1 MAEKQE
7 IDIIINV
14 NDGKAKQSLDK
25 VTKSTEDLNK
35 ESQQSLDNFGA
46 FGLTLGGVKT
56 AFGKVIPTAKALF
69 SSIKIGLIS
78 TGIGA
83 FVVLIGSL
91 VSYFTNT
98 KKGAELLQQGL
109 AGMGAVVSV
118 ITDRFSA
125 LGELMVNAFSNP
137 KQAIADL
144 WTALQKNIVN
154 RFNGL
159 IKQFSALGTVMQG
172 VFDLDMDKIKQGTE
186 DYASAVVQ
194 VATGFDEIQQKNIAD
209 TFKGITKEIN
219 EETKAAIRLEKEFQR
234 IKDAERDFGVERA
247 KTNQEIAKA
256 RLLAEDENLTIQE
269 RIKHLETA
277 NKLELQTTADAIKL
291 AEEKLKA
298 KQEEV
303 GLGQSMAED
312 LDAVAQAEIELINLQ
327 TQSFSTRKRLATG
340 IETLRTEQR
349 TKEKADETAR
359 LKAIEDEQKAKD
371 DAAKEEEKRL
381 EKQIKDEQ
389 AAETERQAI
398 RQKRLQDAT
407 ILAQAEQQL
416 EMATFDAVKTG
427 LDVVKNA
434 LKEGS
439 KAQRNFAFFQIGVD
453 TAKAISTLVS
463 GSEIAAAQFAAATG
477 PAAPFTYAATKISLY
492 ATGLASIMGN
502 INQAKELLSSEPAFA
517 SGGMVGGYGSGTSDS
532 VSARL
537 SKGESVINARSTS
550 MFQPLLSAMNVA
562 GGGVGFAR
570 GGVAGGS
577 SIPTNASAFMSPV
590 KTFVVTDEMTNSQN
604 QLASIRRKATF

>member
-1 MAEKQE
+1 MAEKQTLN
-7 IDIIINV
+7 IDIVV

-25 VTKSTEDLNK
+25 VTKSTGDLNK

-56 AFGKVIPTAKALF
+56 AFAKIIPTSKLLF
-69 SSIKIGLIS
+69 KSLKMGLIS
-78 TGIGA
+78 TGIGV

-98 KKGAELLQQGL
+98 QKGADKL
-109 AGMGAVVSV
+109 AVVFAGLGTAVAV
-118 ITDRFSA
+118 ITDRVSQF
-125 LGELMVNAFSNP
+125 GEAV
-137 KQAIADL
+137 
-144 WTALQKNIVN
+144 T
-154 RFNGL
+154 
-159 IKQFSALGTVMQG
+159 QF
-172 VFDLDMDKIKQGTE
+172 F
-186 DYASAVVQ
+186 
-194 VATGFDEIQQKNIAD
+194 TGD
-209 TFKGITKEIN
+209 FKGAAETVKGVVSGIGEEIKEEVAAIVEITKRVQEL
-219 EETKAAIRLEKEFQR
+219 R
-234 IKDAERDFGVERA
+234 DVERDFGVERA
-247 KTNQEIAKA
+247 ETNKKIAKA
-256 RLLAEDENLTIQE
+256 RLLAEDENLTLQE
-269 RIKHLETA
+269 RIGHLETA

-291 AEEKLKA
+291 AEEKLLL
-298 KQEEV
+298 KQQEV
-303 GLGQSMAED
+303 GLGQSMAEE
-312 LDAVAQAEIELINLQ
+312 LDEVAQAEIELINLQ

-340 IETLRTEQR
+340 IETLRVEQR
-349 TKEKADETAR
+349 TEEKARETAR
-359 LKAIEDEQKAKD
+359 LKAIADEQKAKD

-381 EKQIKDEQ
+381 AKELKAEEK
-389 AAETERQAI
+389 AAEEKAKILKKEVDDQKAAEEERKAI

-407 ILAQAEQQL
+407 TLAQAEQQL

-439 KAQRNFAFFQIGVD
+439 KAQRNFALFQIGVD

-502 INQAKELLSSEPAFA
+502 INQAKELLTSEPAFA

-577 SIPTNASAFMSPV
+577 SIATNSSAFMSPV

>member
-1 MAEKQE
+1 MAEKQTLN
-7 IDIIINV
+7 IDIVV

-25 VTKSTEDLNK
+25 VTKSTGDLNK

-56 AFGKVIPTAKALF
+56 AFAKIIPTSKLLF
-69 SSIKIGLIS
+69 KSLKMGLIS

-98 KKGAELLQQGL
+98 QKGADKL
-109 AGMGAVVSV
+109 AVVFAGLGTAVAV
-118 ITDRFSA
+118 ITDRIS
-125 LGELMVNAFSNP
+125 
-137 KQAIADL
+137 
-144 WTALQKNIVN
+144 
-154 RFNGL
+154 
-159 IKQFSALGTVMQG
+159 QFG
-172 VFDLDMDKIKQGTE
+172 
-186 DYASAVVQ
+186 SAVTQ
-194 VATGFDEIQQKNIAD
+194 FFSGD
-209 TFKGITKEIN
+209 FKGAAETVKGVVSGIGEEIKEEVAAITEITKRVQEL
-219 EETKAAIRLEKEFQR
+219 R
-234 IKDAERDFGVERA
+234 DVERDFGVERA

-256 RLLAEDENLTIQE
+256 RLLAEDENLTLQE

-291 AEEKLKA
+291 AEEKLLL
-298 KQEEV
+298 KQQEV
-303 GLGQSMAED
+303 GLGESMAED
-312 LDAVAQAEIELINLQ
+312 LDEVAQLEIELINLQ

-340 IETLRTEQR
+340 IETLRVEQR
-349 TKEKADETAR
+349 TEEKARETER
-359 LKAIEDEQKAKD
+359 LKAIEEETKA
-371 DAAKEEEKRL
+371 EEKAAQELQKINEKKLADDQKLAEQQKLIDQQRL
-381 EKQIKDEQ
+381 
-389 AAETERQAI
+389 A
-398 RQKRLQDAT
+398 DAVT
-407 ILAQAEQQL
+407 LAQAEQSL
-416 EMATFDAVKTG
+416 NDATFNAISTG
-427 LDVVKNA
+427 ITSLSGVLKKGSQAQKAAA
-434 LKEGS
+434 L
-439 KAQRNFAFFQIGVD
+439 FQIGVD
-453 TAKAISTLVS
+453 TAKAISTLVT
-463 GSEIAAAQFAAATG
+463 GSEIAASQFAAATG

-492 ATGLASIMGN
+492 ATGLAGILGN
-502 INQAKELLSSEPAFA
+502 ISQAKQLLSSEPAYA

-590 KTFVVTDEMTNSQN
+590 KTYVVTDEMTNSQN

>member
-1 MAEKQE
+1 MAEKQTIN
-7 IDIIINV
+7 IDIVV

-25 VTKSTEDLNK
+25 VTKSTGDLNK

-56 AFGKVIPTAKALF
+56 AFAKIIPTSKLLF
-69 SSIKIGLIS
+69 KSLKMGLIS

-98 KKGAELLQQGL
+98 QKGADKL
-109 AGMGAVVSV
+109 AVVFAGLGTAVAV
-118 ITDRFSA
+118 ITDRVSQF
-125 LGELMVNAFSNP
+125 GEAV
-137 KQAIADL
+137 
-144 WTALQKNIVN
+144 T
-154 RFNGL
+154 
-159 IKQFSALGTVMQG
+159 QF
-172 VFDLDMDKIKQGTE
+172 F
-186 DYASAVVQ
+186 
-194 VATGFDEIQQKNIAD
+194 TGD
-209 TFKGITKEIN
+209 FKGAAETVKGVVSGIGEEIKNEVAAITEITKRVQEL
-219 EETKAAIRLEKEFQR
+219 R
-234 IKDAERDFGVERA
+234 DVERDFGVERA

-256 RLLAEDENLTIQE
+256 RLLAEDENLTLQE

-277 NKLELQTTADAIKL
+277 NKLELETTEDAIKL
-291 AEEKLKA
+291 AEEKLLL
-298 KQEEV
+298 KQREV
-303 GLGQSMAED
+303 DLGESMAED
-312 LDAVAQAEIELINLQ
+312 LDEVAQLEIALIDLQ

-340 IETLRTEQR
+340 IETLRVEQR
-349 TKEKADETAR
+349 TKEKADADAR
-359 LKAIEDEQKAKD
+359 QKEIDDEQKALDKAAED
-371 DAAKEEEKRL
+371 DEKRL
-381 EKQIKDEQ
+381 KKEVAEQ
-389 AAETERQAI
+389 KKAETERQAI

-439 KAQRNFAFFQIGVD
+439 KAQRNFALFQIGVD

-590 KTFVVTDEMTNSQN
+590 KTYVVTDEMTNSQN

>member
-1 MAEKQE
+1 MAEKQTIN
-7 IDIIINV
+7 IDIVV

-25 VTKSTEDLNK
+25 VTKSTGDLNK

-56 AFGKVIPTAKALF
+56 AFAKIIPTSKLLF
-69 SSIKIGLIS
+69 KSLKMGLIS

-98 KKGAELLQQGL
+98 QKGADKL
-109 AGMGAVVSV
+109 AVVFAGLGTAVAV
-118 ITDRFSA
+118 ITDRVSQF
-125 LGELMVNAFSNP
+125 GEAV
-137 KQAIADL
+137 
-144 WTALQKNIVN
+144 T
-154 RFNGL
+154 
-159 IKQFSALGTVMQG
+159 QF
-172 VFDLDMDKIKQGTE
+172 F
-186 DYASAVVQ
+186 
-194 VATGFDEIQQKNIAD
+194 TGD
-209 TFKGITKEIN
+209 FKGAAETVKGVVSGIGEEIKNEVAAITEITKRVQEL
-219 EETKAAIRLEKEFQR
+219 R
-234 IKDAERDFGVERA
+234 DVERDFGVERA

-256 RLLAEDENLTIQE
+256 RLLAEDENLTLQE

-277 NKLELQTTADAIKL
+277 NKLELETTEDAIKL
-291 AEEKLKA
+291 AEEKLLL
-298 KQEEV
+298 KQREV
-303 GLGQSMAED
+303 DLGESMAED
-312 LDAVAQAEIELINLQ
+312 LDEVAQLEIALIDLQ

-340 IETLRTEQR
+340 IETLRVEQR
-349 TKEKADETAR
+349 TKEKADADAR
-359 LKAIEDEQKAKD
+359 QKELDDEQKALDKAAED
-371 DAAKEEEKRL
+371 DEKRL
-381 EKQIKDEQ
+381 KKEIAEQ
-389 AAETERQAI
+389 KKAETERQAI

-439 KAQRNFAFFQIGVD
+439 KAQRNFALFQIGVD

>member
-1 MAEKQE
+1 MAEKQTLN
-7 IDIIINV
+7 IDIVV

-25 VTKSTEDLNK
+25 VTKSTGDLNK

-56 AFGKVIPTAKALF
+56 AFAKIIPTSKLLF
-69 SSIKIGLIS
+69 KSLKMGLIS

-98 KKGAELLQQGL
+98 QRGADKL
-109 AGMGAVVSV
+109 AVVFAGLGTAVAV
-118 ITDRFSA
+118 ITDRVSQFGDAVTKFFS
-125 LGELMVNAFSNP
+125 G
-137 KQAIADL
+137 D
-144 WTALQKNIVN
+144 
-154 RFNGL
+154 
-159 IKQFSALGTVMQG
+159 
-172 VFDLDMDKIKQGTE
+172 
-186 DYASAVVQ
+186 
-194 VATGFDEIQQKNIAD
+194 
-209 TFKGITKEIN
+209 FKGAAETVKGVVSGIGEEIKNEVAAITEITKRVQEL
-219 EETKAAIRLEKEFQR
+219 R
-234 IKDAERDFGVERA
+234 DVERDFGVERA

-256 RLLAEDENLTIQE
+256 RLLAEDENLTLQD

-277 NKLELQTTADAIKL
+277 NKLELETTEDAIKL
-291 AEEKLKA
+291 AEEKLLL
-298 KQEEV
+298 KQREV
-303 GLGQSMAED
+303 DLGESMAED
-312 LDAVAQAEIELINLQ
+312 LDEVAQLEIALIDLQ

-340 IETLRTEQR
+340 IETLRVEQR
-349 TKEKADETAR
+349 TKEKADADAR
-359 LKAIEDEQKAKD
+359 QKELDDEQKALDKAAKD
-371 DAAKEEEKRL
+371 DEKRL
-381 EKQIKDEQ
+381 KKEVADQK

-439 KAQRNFAFFQIGVD
+439 KAQRNFALFQIGVD

>member
-1 MAEKQE
+1 MAEKQTLN
-7 IDIIINV
+7 IDIVV

-25 VTKSTEDLNK
+25 VTKSTGDLNK

-56 AFGKVIPTAKALF
+56 AFAKIIPTSKLLF
-69 SSIKIGLIS
+69 KSLKMGLIS
-78 TGIGA
+78 TGIGV

-98 KKGAELLQQGL
+98 QKGADKL
-109 AGMGAVVSV
+109 AVVFAGLGTAVAV
-118 ITDRFSA
+118 ITDRVSQF
-125 LGELMVNAFSNP
+125 GEAV
-137 KQAIADL
+137 
-144 WTALQKNIVN
+144 T
-154 RFNGL
+154 
-159 IKQFSALGTVMQG
+159 QF
-172 VFDLDMDKIKQGTE
+172 F
-186 DYASAVVQ
+186 
-194 VATGFDEIQQKNIAD
+194 TGD
-209 TFKGITKEIN
+209 FKGAAETVKGVVSGIGEEIKEEVAAIVEITKRVQEL
-219 EETKAAIRLEKEFQR
+219 R
-234 IKDAERDFGVERA
+234 DVERDFGVERA
-247 KTNQEIAKA
+247 ETNKKIAKA
-256 RLLAEDENLTIQE
+256 RLLAEDENLTLQE
-269 RIKHLETA
+269 RIGHLETA
-277 NKLELQTTADAIKL
+277 NKLELKTTADAIKL
-291 AEEKLKA
+291 AEEKLLL
-298 KQEEV
+298 KQQEV
-303 GLGQSMAED
+303 GLGQSLADE
-312 LDAVAQAEIELINLQ
+312 LDEVAQAEIELINLQ

-340 IETLRTEQR
+340 IETLRVEQR
-349 TKEKADETAR
+349 TEEKARETAR
-359 LKAIEDEQKAKD
+359 LKAIADEQKAKD

-381 EKQIKDEQ
+381 AKELKAEEK
-389 AAETERQAI
+389 AAEEKAKILKKEVDDQKAAEEERKAI

-407 ILAQAEQQL
+407 TLAQAEQQL

-439 KAQRNFAFFQIGVD
+439 KAQRNFALFQIGVD

-502 INQAKELLSSEPAFA
+502 INQAKELLTSEPAFA

-577 SIPTNASAFMSPV
+577 SIATNSSAFMSPV

>member
-1 MAEKQE
+1 MAEKQTLN
-7 IDIIINV
+7 IDIVV

-46 FGLTLGGVKT
+46 FGLTLGGVKS
-56 AFGKVIPTAKALF
+56 AFGKVIPTAKLLF
-69 SSIKIGLIS
+69 SSIKVGLIS

-83 FVVLIGSL
+83 FVVIIGSL

-98 KKGAELLQQGL
+98 QRGADKL
-109 AGMGAVVSV
+109 AVAFAGVGTAVSV
-118 ITDRFSA
+118 ITDRVSQFGNAVSQFFS
-125 LGELMVNAFSNP
+125 G
-137 KQAIADL
+137 D
-144 WTALQKNIVN
+144 
-154 RFNGL
+154 
-159 IKQFSALGTVMQG
+159 
-172 VFDLDMDKIKQGTE
+172 
-186 DYASAVVQ
+186 
-194 VATGFDEIQQKNIAD
+194 
-209 TFKGITKEIN
+209 FKGAAETVKGVVSGIGEEIKNEVAAITEITKRVQEL
-219 EETKAAIRLEKEFQR
+219 R
-234 IKDAERDFGVERA
+234 DVERDFGVERA

-256 RLLAEDENLTIQE
+256 RLLAEDENLTLEQ

-277 NKLELQTTADAIKL
+277 NKLELKTTEDAIKL
-291 AEEKLKA
+291 AEEKLLL
-298 KQEEV
+298 KQQEV
-303 GLGQSMAED
+303 ALGESMAED
-312 LDAVAQAEIELINLQ
+312 LDEVAQLEIALIDLQ

-349 TKEKADETAR
+349 AEEKARESER
-359 LKAIEDEQKAKD
+359 LKAIEEETKAQEKAAQEQKKINDKKLAEEQKLAEQQKLID
-371 DAAKEEEKRL
+371 QQRLADAV
-381 EKQIKDEQ
+381 
-389 AAETERQAI
+389 T
-398 RQKRLQDAT
+398 
-407 ILAQAEQQL
+407 LAQAEQSL
-416 EMATFDAVKTG
+416 NDATFNAISTG
-427 LDVVKNA
+427 ITSLSGVLKKGSQAQKAAA
-434 LKEGS
+434 L
-439 KAQRNFAFFQIGVD
+439 FQIGVD
-453 TAKAISTLVS
+453 TAKAISTLVT
-463 GSEIAAAQFAAATG
+463 GSEIAASQFAAATG

-492 ATGLASIMGN
+492 ATGLSGILGN
-502 INQAKELLSSEPAFA
+502 ISQAKQLLSSEPAYA

-590 KTFVVTDEMTNSQN
+590 KTYVVTDEMTNSQN

>member
-14 NDGKAKQSLDK
+14 NDKKATESIDK
-25 VTKSTEDLNK
+25 VTKSTKKLGDEATTTF
-35 ESQQSLDNFGA
+35 DNFGA
-46 FGLTLGGVKT
+46 FGVTIGGVKS
-56 AFGKVIPTAKALF
+56 AFAKVIPTAKKMF
-69 SSIKIGLIS
+69 GSIKAGLIS

-83 FVVLIGSL
+83 FVVIIGSL
-91 VSYFTNT
+91 VTYLTQT
-98 KKGAELLQQGL
+98 KKGAELLEQGL
-109 AGMGAVVSV
+109 AIVGATIGVLTDRISMIGGAVTKFFKGDFKGAANDVKDAF
-118 ITDRFSA
+118 TDIGTEIANDVKLTNELTKSNQKLRDAQRDLNVEVAQQRAEVEA
-125 LGELMVNAFSNP
+125 LKFIAEDTSQATQDRLDAAKNAFDIENSLMQ
-137 KQAIADL
+137 KQID
-144 WTALQKNIVN
+144 I
-154 RFNGL
+154 
-159 IKQFSALGTVMQG
+159 
-172 VFDLDMDKIKQGTE
+172 
-186 DYASAVVQ
+186 
-194 VATGFDEIQQKNIAD
+194 
-209 TFKGITKEIN
+209 
-219 EETKAAIRLEKEFQR
+219 
-234 IKDAERDFGVERA
+234 
-247 KTNQEIAKA
+247 
-256 RLLAEDENLTIQE
+256 
-269 RIKHLETA
+269 
-277 NKLELQTTADAIKL
+277 
-291 AEEKLKA
+291 AEEMLENKRK
-298 KQEEV
+298 EV
-303 GLGQSMAED
+303 EMSESTAED
-312 LDAVAQAEIELINLQ
+312 LDELAELEINLANIRGE
-327 TQSFSTRKRLATG
+327 SFGKQIGLNNLLNTIKN
-340 IETLRTEQR
+340 
-349 TKEKADETAR
+349 
-359 LKAIEDEQKAKD
+359 EQKAKD
-371 DAAKEEEKRL
+371 DAAHQKELDDIQATLDAKEKQAEEEQKIL
-381 EKQIKDEQ
+381 DKQIADQKTAEDE
-389 AAETERQAI
+389 RKAI

-407 ILAQAEQQL
+407 TLAQAEQQL

-427 LDVVKNA
+427 LDVVKGA

-439 KAQRNFAFFQIGVD
+439 KAQRNFALFQIGVD

-577 SIPTNASAFMSPV
+577 SIATNSSAFMSPV

>member
-1 MAEKQE
+1 MAEKQTLN
-7 IDIIINV
+7 IDIVV

-25 VTKSTEDLNK
+25 VTKSTGDLNK

-56 AFGKVIPTAKALF
+56 AFAKIIPTSKLLF
-69 SSIKIGLIS
+69 KSLKMGLIS

-98 KKGAELLQQGL
+98 QKGADKL
-109 AGMGAVVSV
+109 AVVFAGLGTAVAV
-118 ITDRFSA
+118 ITDRIS
-125 LGELMVNAFSNP
+125 
-137 KQAIADL
+137 
-144 WTALQKNIVN
+144 
-154 RFNGL
+154 
-159 IKQFSALGTVMQG
+159 QFG
-172 VFDLDMDKIKQGTE
+172 
-186 DYASAVVQ
+186 SAVTQ
-194 VATGFDEIQQKNIAD
+194 FFSGD
-209 TFKGITKEIN
+209 FKGAAETVKGVVSGIGEEIKEEVAAITEITKRVQEL
-219 EETKAAIRLEKEFQR
+219 R
-234 IKDAERDFGVERA
+234 DVERDFGVERA

-256 RLLAEDENLTIQE
+256 RLLAEDENLTLQE

-291 AEEKLKA
+291 AEEKLLL
-298 KQEEV
+298 KQQEV
-303 GLGQSMAED
+303 GLGESMAED
-312 LDAVAQAEIELINLQ
+312 LDEVAQLEIELINLQ

-340 IETLRTEQR
+340 IETLRVEQR
-349 TKEKADETAR
+349 TEEKARETER
-359 LKAIEDEQKAKD
+359 LKAIEEETKAQEKAAQELQKINEKKLADDQKLAEQQKLIDQQRLA
-371 DAAKEEEKRL
+371 DAV
-381 EKQIKDEQ
+381 
-389 AAETERQAI
+389 T
-398 RQKRLQDAT
+398 
-407 ILAQAEQQL
+407 LAQAEQSL
-416 EMATFDAVKTG
+416 NDATFNAISTG
-427 LDVVKNA
+427 ITSLSGVLKKGSQAQKAAA
-434 LKEGS
+434 L
-439 KAQRNFAFFQIGVD
+439 FQIGVD
-453 TAKAISTLVS
+453 TAKAISTLVT
-463 GSEIAAAQFAAATG
+463 GSEIAASQFAAATG

-492 ATGLASIMGN
+492 ATGLAGILGN
-502 INQAKELLSSEPAFA
+502 ISQAKQLLSSEPAYA

-590 KTFVVTDEMTNSQN
+590 KTYVVTDEMTNSQN

>member
-1 MAEKQE
+1 MAEKQTLN
-7 IDIIINV
+7 IDIVV

-25 VTKSTEDLNK
+25 VTKSTGDLNK

-46 FGLTLGGVKT
+46 FGLTLGGVKS
-56 AFGKVIPTAKALF
+56 AFGKIIPTAKALF
-69 SSIKIGLIS
+69 SSLKVGLIS

-98 KKGAELLQQGL
+98 QRGADKLAIAFAQVGTAVDVIKDRISSFGEAVTQFFSGDFKGAAETVKGVV
-109 AGMGAVVSV
+109 AGIG
-118 ITDRFSA
+118 
-125 LGELMVNAFSNP
+125 
-137 KQAIADL
+137 
-144 WTALQKNIVN
+144 
-154 RFNGL
+154 
-159 IKQFSALGTVMQG
+159 
-172 VFDLDMDKIKQGTE
+172 
-186 DYASAVVQ
+186 
-194 VATGFDEIQQKNIAD
+194 DEIKEEVAAI
-209 TFKGITKEIN
+209 TEITKRVQEL
-219 EETKAAIRLEKEFQR
+219 R
-234 IKDAERDFGVERA
+234 DVERDFGVERA

-256 RLLAEDENLTIQE
+256 RLLAEDENLTLQD

-277 NKLELQTTADAIKL
+277 NKLELETTEDAIKL
-291 AEEKLKA
+291 AEEKLLL
-298 KQEEV
+298 KQQEV
-303 GLGQSMAED
+303 DLGESMAED
-312 LDAVAQAEIELINLQ
+312 LDEVAQLEIALIDLQ

-340 IETLRTEQR
+340 IETLRVEQR
-349 TKEKADETAR
+349 TKEKADADAR
-359 LKAIEDEQKAKD
+359 QKELDDEQKALDKAAED
-371 DAAKEEEKRL
+371 DEKRL
-381 EKQIKDEQ
+381 KKEIAEQ
-389 AAETERQAI
+389 KKAETERQAI

-427 LDVVKNA
+427 LDVVKGA

-439 KAQRNFAFFQIGVD
+439 KAQRNFALFQIGVD

>member
-1 MAEKQE
+1 MAEKQTLN
-7 IDIIINV
+7 IDIVV

-46 FGLTLGGVKT
+46 FGLTLGGVKS
-56 AFGKVIPTAKALF
+56 AFGKVIPTAKLLF
-69 SSIKIGLIS
+69 SSIKVGLIS

-83 FVVLIGSL
+83 FVVIIGSL

-98 KKGAELLQQGL
+98 QRGADKL
-109 AGMGAVVSV
+109 AVAFAGVGTAVSV
-118 ITDRFSA
+118 ITDRVSQFGNAVSQFFS
-125 LGELMVNAFSNP
+125 G
-137 KQAIADL
+137 D
-144 WTALQKNIVN
+144 
-154 RFNGL
+154 
-159 IKQFSALGTVMQG
+159 
-172 VFDLDMDKIKQGTE
+172 
-186 DYASAVVQ
+186 
-194 VATGFDEIQQKNIAD
+194 
-209 TFKGITKEIN
+209 FKGAAETVKGVVSGIGEEIKNEVAAITEITKRVQEL
-219 EETKAAIRLEKEFQR
+219 R
-234 IKDAERDFGVERA
+234 DVERDFGVERA

-256 RLLAEDENLTIQE
+256 RLLAEDENLTLEQ

-277 NKLELQTTADAIKL
+277 NKLELKTTEDAIKL
-291 AEEKLKA
+291 AEEKLLL
-298 KQEEV
+298 KQQEV
-303 GLGQSMAED
+303 ALGESMAED
-312 LDAVAQAEIELINLQ
+312 LDEVAQLEIALIDLQ

-349 TKEKADETAR
+349 AEEKARESER
-359 LKAIEDEQKAKD
+359 LKAIEEETKAQEKAAQEQKKINDKKLAEEQKLAEQQKLID
-371 DAAKEEEKRL
+371 QQRLADAV
-381 EKQIKDEQ
+381 
-389 AAETERQAI
+389 T
-398 RQKRLQDAT
+398 
-407 ILAQAEQQL
+407 LAQAEQSL
-416 EMATFDAVKTG
+416 NDATFNAISTG
-427 LDVVKNA
+427 ITSLSGVLKKGSQAQKAAA
-434 LKEGS
+434 L
-439 KAQRNFAFFQIGVD
+439 FQIGVD

-463 GSEIAAAQFAAATG
+463 GSEIAAAQFSAATG

-492 ATGLASIMGN
+492 ATGLAGILGN
-502 INQAKELLSSEPAFA
+502 ISQAKQLLSSEPAYA

-590 KTFVVTDEMTNSQN
+590 KTYVVTDEMTNSQN

>member
-1 MAEKQE
+1 MAEKQTLN
-7 IDIIINV
+7 IDIVV

-25 VTKSTEDLNK
+25 VTKSTGDLNK

-56 AFGKVIPTAKALF
+56 AFAKIIPTSKLLF
-69 SSIKIGLIS
+69 KSLKMGLIS

-83 FVVLIGSL
+83 FVVIIGSL
-91 VSYFTNT
+91 VSYFKNT

-137 KQAIADL
+137 KQAIEDL

-154 RFNGL
+154 RFKGL

-209 TFKGITKEIN
+209 TFKGITKEID

-247 KTNQEIAKA
+247 KTNQQIAKA

-277 NKLELQTTADAIKL
+277 NKLELKTTADAIKL

-312 LDAVAQAEIELINLQ
+312 LDEVAQAEIELINLQ

-340 IETLRTEQR
+340 IETLRVEQR

-359 LKAIEDEQKAKD
+359 LKAIADEQKALD
-371 DAAKEEEKRL
+371 DAAKDEEKRL
-381 EKQIKDEQ
+381 NKQVADQK

-407 ILAQAEQQL
+407 TLAQAEQQL

-427 LDVVKNA
+427 LDVVKGA

-439 KAQRNFAFFQIGVD
+439 KAQRNFALFQIGVD

-577 SIPTNASAFMSPV
+577 SIATNSSAFMSPV

>member
-1 MAEKQE
+1 MAEKQTLN
-7 IDIIINV
+7 IDIVV

-25 VTKSTEDLNK
+25 VTKSTGDLNK

-56 AFGKVIPTAKALF
+56 AFGKIIPTAKALF
-69 SSIKIGLIS
+69 SSLKVGLIS

-83 FVVLIGSL
+83 FVVIIGSL

-98 KKGAELLQQGL
+98 QRGADKLAIAFAGIGTAISVVTDRISLFGESVSKFFSGDFKGAAETVKG
-109 AGMGAVVSV
+109 VVSGIGEEIKNEV
-118 ITDRFSA
+118 AAIT
-125 LGELMVNAFSNP
+125 E
-137 KQAIADL
+137 
-144 WTALQKNIVN
+144 
-154 RFNGL
+154 
-159 IKQFSALGTVMQG
+159 
-172 VFDLDMDKIKQGTE
+172 
-186 DYASAVVQ
+186 
-194 VATGFDEIQQKNIAD
+194 
-209 TFKGITKEIN
+209 ITKRVQEL
-219 EETKAAIRLEKEFQR
+219 R
-234 IKDAERDFGVERA
+234 DVERDFGVERA

-256 RLLAEDENLTIQE
+256 RLLAEDENLTLQD

-277 NKLELQTTADAIKL
+277 NKLELETTEDAIKL
-291 AEEKLKA
+291 AEEKLLL
-298 KQEEV
+298 KQREV
-303 GLGQSMAED
+303 DLGESMAED
-312 LDAVAQAEIELINLQ
+312 LDEVAQLEIELINLQ

-340 IETLRTEQR
+340 IETLRVEQR

-359 LKAIEDEQKAKD
+359 LKAIADEQKALDKAAED
-371 DAAKEEEKRL
+371 DEKRL
-381 EKQIKDEQ
+381 KKEVAEQ
-389 AAETERQAI
+389 KKAETERQAI

-427 LDVVKNA
+427 LDVVKGA

-439 KAQRNFAFFQIGVD
+439 KAQRNFALFQIGVD

-463 GSEIAAAQFAAATG
+463 GSEIAASQFAAATG

-502 INQAKELLSSEPAFA
+502 INKAKELLSTEPAFA

-562 GGGVGFAR
+562 GGGVGFAG

>member
-1 MAEKQE
+1 MAEKQTIN
-7 IDIIINV
+7 IDIVV

-25 VTKSTEDLNK
+25 VTKSTGDLNK

-56 AFGKVIPTAKALF
+56 AFAKIIPTSKLLF
-69 SSIKIGLIS
+69 KSLKMGLIS

-98 KKGAELLQQGL
+98 QKGADKL
-109 AGMGAVVSV
+109 AVVFAGLGTAVAV
-118 ITDRFSA
+118 ITDRVSQF
-125 LGELMVNAFSNP
+125 GEAV
-137 KQAIADL
+137 
-144 WTALQKNIVN
+144 T
-154 RFNGL
+154 
-159 IKQFSALGTVMQG
+159 QF
-172 VFDLDMDKIKQGTE
+172 F
-186 DYASAVVQ
+186 
-194 VATGFDEIQQKNIAD
+194 TGD
-209 TFKGITKEIN
+209 FKGAAETVKGVVSGIGEEIKNEVAAITEITKRVQEL
-219 EETKAAIRLEKEFQR
+219 R
-234 IKDAERDFGVERA
+234 DVERDFGVERA

-256 RLLAEDENLTIQE
+256 RLLAEDENLTLQE

-277 NKLELQTTADAIKL
+277 NKLELETTEDAIKL
-291 AEEKLKA
+291 AEEKLLL
-298 KQEEV
+298 KQREV
-303 GLGQSMAED
+303 DLGESMAED
-312 LDAVAQAEIELINLQ
+312 LDEVAQLEIALIDLQ

-340 IETLRTEQR
+340 IETLRVEQR
-349 TKEKADETAR
+349 TKEKADADAR
-359 LKAIEDEQKAKD
+359 QKEIDDEQKALDKAAED
-371 DAAKEEEKRL
+371 DEKRL
-381 EKQIKDEQ
+381 KKEIAEQ
-389 AAETERQAI
+389 KKAETERQAI

-439 KAQRNFAFFQIGVD
+439 KAQRNFALFQIGVD

-463 GSEIAAAQFAAATG
+463 GSEIAAAQFSAATG
-477 PAAPFTYAATKISLY
+477 PAAPFTYVATKISLY

>member
-1 MAEKQE
+1 MAEKQTLN
-7 IDIIINV
+7 IDIVV

-46 FGLTLGGVKT
+46 FGLTLGGVKS
-56 AFGKVIPTAKALF
+56 AFGKVIPTAKLLF
-69 SSIKIGLIS
+69 SSIKVGLIS

-83 FVVLIGSL
+83 FVVIIGSL

-98 KKGAELLQQGL
+98 QRGADKL
-109 AGMGAVVSV
+109 AVAFAGVGTAVSV
-118 ITDRFSA
+118 ITDRISQFGNAVSQFFS
-125 LGELMVNAFSNP
+125 G
-137 KQAIADL
+137 D
-144 WTALQKNIVN
+144 
-154 RFNGL
+154 
-159 IKQFSALGTVMQG
+159 
-172 VFDLDMDKIKQGTE
+172 
-186 DYASAVVQ
+186 
-194 VATGFDEIQQKNIAD
+194 
-209 TFKGITKEIN
+209 FKGAAETVKGVVSGIGEEIKEEVAAITEITKRVQEL
-219 EETKAAIRLEKEFQR
+219 R
-234 IKDAERDFGVERA
+234 DVERDFGVERA

-256 RLLAEDENLTIQE
+256 RLLAEDENLTLEQ

-291 AEEKLKA
+291 AEEKLLL
-298 KQEEV
+298 KQQEV
-303 GLGQSMAED
+303 ALGESMAED
-312 LDAVAQAEIELINLQ
+312 LDEVAQLEIALIDLQ

-349 TKEKADETAR
+349 AEEKARETER
-359 LKAIEDEQKAKD
+359 LKAIEEETKAQEKAAQELQKINEKKLADDQKLAEQQKLIDQQRLA
-371 DAAKEEEKRL
+371 DAV
-381 EKQIKDEQ
+381 
-389 AAETERQAI
+389 T
-398 RQKRLQDAT
+398 
-407 ILAQAEQQL
+407 LAQAEQSL
-416 EMATFDAVKTG
+416 NDATFNAISTG
-427 LDVVKNA
+427 ITSLSGVLKKGSQAQKAAA
-434 LKEGS
+434 L
-439 KAQRNFAFFQIGVD
+439 FQIGVD

-463 GSEIAAAQFAAATG
+463 GSEIASAQFAASTG

-492 ATGLASIMGN
+492 ATGLAGILGN
-502 INQAKELLSSEPAFA
+502 ISQAKQLLSSEPAYA

-577 SIPTNASAFMSPV
+577 SIATNSSAFMSPV

>member
-1 MAEKQE
+1 MAEKQTLN
-7 IDIIINV
+7 IDIVV

-46 FGLTLGGVKT
+46 FGLTLGGVKS
-56 AFGKVIPTAKALF
+56 AFGKIIPTAKALF
-69 SSIKIGLIS
+69 SSLKVGLIS

-98 KKGAELLQQGL
+98 QRGADKLAIAFAGIGTAISVVTDRISLFGESVSKFFSGDFKGAAETVKG
-109 AGMGAVVSV
+109 VVSGIGEEIKNEV
-118 ITDRFSA
+118 AAIT
-125 LGELMVNAFSNP
+125 E
-137 KQAIADL
+137 
-144 WTALQKNIVN
+144 
-154 RFNGL
+154 
-159 IKQFSALGTVMQG
+159 
-172 VFDLDMDKIKQGTE
+172 
-186 DYASAVVQ
+186 
-194 VATGFDEIQQKNIAD
+194 
-209 TFKGITKEIN
+209 ITKRVQEL
-219 EETKAAIRLEKEFQR
+219 R
-234 IKDAERDFGVERA
+234 DVERDFGVERA

-256 RLLAEDENLTIQE
+256 RLLAEDENLTLQD

-277 NKLELQTTADAIKL
+277 NKLELQTTEDAIKL
-291 AEEKLKA
+291 AEEKLEL
-298 KQEEV
+298 KQREV
-303 GLGQSMAED
+303 DLGESMAED
-312 LDAVAQAEIELINLQ
+312 LDEVAQLEIELINLQ

-340 IETLRTEQR
+340 IETLRVEQR

-359 LKAIEDEQKAKD
+359 LKAIDDELKAEEKAAEEKAKILKKEVDDQKA
-371 DAAKEEEKRL
+371 AEEERK
-381 EKQIKDEQ
+381 
-389 AAETERQAI
+389 AI

-407 ILAQAEQQL
+407 TLAQAEQQL

-427 LDVVKNA
+427 LDVVKGA
-434 LKEGS
+434 LKDGS
-439 KAQRNFAFFQIGVD
+439 KAQRNFALFQIGVD

-537 SKGESVINARSTS
+537 SKGESVINAKSTS

-577 SIPTNASAFMSPV
+577 SIPTNASAFLSPV

>member
-1 MAEKQE
+1 MAEKQTLN
-7 IDIIINV
+7 IDIVV

-25 VTKSTEDLNK
+25 VTKSTGDLNK

-98 KKGAELLQQGL
+98 QKGADKL
-109 AGMGAVVSV
+109 AVVFAGLGTAVAV
-118 ITDRFSA
+118 ITDRVSQF
-125 LGELMVNAFSNP
+125 GEAV
-137 KQAIADL
+137 
-144 WTALQKNIVN
+144 T
-154 RFNGL
+154 
-159 IKQFSALGTVMQG
+159 QF
-172 VFDLDMDKIKQGTE
+172 F
-186 DYASAVVQ
+186 
-194 VATGFDEIQQKNIAD
+194 TGD
-209 TFKGITKEIN
+209 FKGAAETVKGVVSGIGEEIKEEVSAIVEITKRVQELREI
-219 EETKAAIRLEKEFQR
+219 
-234 IKDAERDFGVERA
+234 ERDFGVERA

-256 RLLAEDENLTIQE
+256 RLLAEDENLTLQE
-269 RIKHLETA
+269 RIAHLETA
-277 NKLELQTTADAIKL
+277 NKLELQTTEDAIKL
-291 AEEKLKA
+291 AEEKLLL
-298 KQEEV
+298 KQQEV
-303 GLGQSMAED
+303 GLGQSMVED

-381 EKQIKDEQ
+381 ADELKAEEKAAEEKQKILDKQIADEK
-389 AAETERQAI
+389 AAEDERKAI

-407 ILAQAEQQL
+407 TLAQAEQQL

-427 LDVVKNA
+427 LDVVKGA
-434 LKEGS
+434 LKDGS
-439 KAQRNFAFFQIGVD
+439 KAQRNFALFQIGVD

-537 SKGESVINARSTS
+537 SKGESVINAKSTS

-577 SIPTNASAFMSPV
+577 SIPTNASAFLSPV

>member
-1 MAEKQE
+1 MAEKQTLN
-7 IDIIINV
+7 IDIVV

-25 VTKSTEDLNK
+25 VTKSTGDLNK

-56 AFGKVIPTAKALF
+56 AFAKIIPTSKLLF
-69 SSIKIGLIS
+69 KSLKMGLIS

-83 FVVLIGSL
+83 FVVIIGSL

-98 KKGAELLQQGL
+98 QKGADKL
-109 AGMGAVVSV
+109 AVVFAGLGTAVAV
-118 ITDRFSA
+118 ITDRIS
-125 LGELMVNAFSNP
+125 
-137 KQAIADL
+137 
-144 WTALQKNIVN
+144 
-154 RFNGL
+154 
-159 IKQFSALGTVMQG
+159 QFG
-172 VFDLDMDKIKQGTE
+172 
-186 DYASAVVQ
+186 SAVTQ
-194 VATGFDEIQQKNIAD
+194 FFSGD
-209 TFKGITKEIN
+209 FKGAAETVKGVVSGIGEEIKNEVAAITEITKRVQEL
-219 EETKAAIRLEKEFQR
+219 R
-234 IKDAERDFGVERA
+234 DVERDFGVERA

-256 RLLAEDENLTIQE
+256 RLLAEDENLTLQE

-291 AEEKLKA
+291 AEEKLLL
-298 KQEEV
+298 KQQEV
-303 GLGQSMAED
+303 GLGESMAED
-312 LDAVAQAEIELINLQ
+312 LDEVAQLEIALIDLQ

-340 IETLRTEQR
+340 IETLRVEQR
-349 TKEKADETAR
+349 TEEKARETER
-359 LKAIEDEQKAKD
+359 LKAIEDETKA
-371 DAAKEEEKRL
+371 EEKAAQELQKINEKKLADDQKLAEQQKLIDQQRL
-381 EKQIKDEQ
+381 
-389 AAETERQAI
+389 A
-398 RQKRLQDAT
+398 DAVT
-407 ILAQAEQQL
+407 LAQAEQSL
-416 EMATFDAVKTG
+416 NDATFNAISTG
-427 LDVVKNA
+427 ITSLSGVLKKGSQAQKGAA
-434 LKEGS
+434 L
-439 KAQRNFAFFQIGVD
+439 FQIGVD

-492 ATGLASIMGN
+492 ASGLAGILGN
-502 INQAKELLSSEPAFA
+502 ISQAKQLLSSEPAFA

>member
-1 MAEKQE
+1 MAEKQTLN
-7 IDIIINV
+7 IDIVV

-25 VTKSTEDLNK
+25 VTKSTGDLNK

-56 AFGKVIPTAKALF
+56 AFAKIIPTSKLLF
-69 SSIKIGLIS
+69 KSLKMGLIS
-78 TGIGA
+78 TGIGV

-98 KKGAELLQQGL
+98 QKGADKL
-109 AGMGAVVSV
+109 AVVFAGLGTAVAV
-118 ITDRFSA
+118 ITDRVSQF
-125 LGELMVNAFSNP
+125 GEAV
-137 KQAIADL
+137 
-144 WTALQKNIVN
+144 T
-154 RFNGL
+154 
-159 IKQFSALGTVMQG
+159 QF
-172 VFDLDMDKIKQGTE
+172 F
-186 DYASAVVQ
+186 
-194 VATGFDEIQQKNIAD
+194 TGD
-209 TFKGITKEIN
+209 FKGAAETVKGVVSGIGEEIKEEVAAIVEITKRVQEL
-219 EETKAAIRLEKEFQR
+219 R
-234 IKDAERDFGVERA
+234 DVERDFGVERA
-247 KTNQEIAKA
+247 ETNKKIAKA
-256 RLLAEDENLTIQE
+256 RLLAEDENLTLQE
-269 RIKHLETA
+269 RIRHLETA
-277 NKLELQTTADAIKL
+277 NKLELKTTADAIKL
-291 AEEKLKA
+291 AEEKLLL
-298 KQEEV
+298 KQQEV
-303 GLGQSMAED
+303 GLGQSLADE
-312 LDAVAQAEIELINLQ
+312 LDEVAQAEIELINLQ

-340 IETLRTEQR
+340 IETLRVEQR
-349 TKEKADETAR
+349 TEEKARETAR
-359 LKAIEDEQKAKD
+359 LKAIADEQKAKD

-381 EKQIKDEQ
+381 AKELKAEEK
-389 AAETERQAI
+389 AAEEKAKILKKEVDDQKAAEEERKAI

-407 ILAQAEQQL
+407 TLAQAEQQL

-439 KAQRNFAFFQIGVD
+439 KAQRNFALFQIGVD

-502 INQAKELLSSEPAFA
+502 INQAKELLTSEPAFA

-577 SIPTNASAFMSPV
+577 SIATNSSAFMSPV

>member
-1 MAEKQE
+1 MAEKQTLN
-7 IDIIINV
+7 IDIVV

-25 VTKSTEDLNK
+25 VTKSTGDLNK

-56 AFGKVIPTAKALF
+56 AFAKIIPTSKLLF
-69 SSIKIGLIS
+69 KSLKMGLIS
-78 TGIGA
+78 TGIGV

-98 KKGAELLQQGL
+98 QKGADKL
-109 AGMGAVVSV
+109 AVVFAGLGTAVAV
-118 ITDRFSA
+118 ITDRVSQF
-125 LGELMVNAFSNP
+125 GEAV
-137 KQAIADL
+137 
-144 WTALQKNIVN
+144 T
-154 RFNGL
+154 
-159 IKQFSALGTVMQG
+159 QF
-172 VFDLDMDKIKQGTE
+172 F
-186 DYASAVVQ
+186 
-194 VATGFDEIQQKNIAD
+194 TGD
-209 TFKGITKEIN
+209 FKGAAETVKGVVSGIGEEIKEEVAAIVEITKRVQELREI
-219 EETKAAIRLEKEFQR
+219 
-234 IKDAERDFGVERA
+234 ERDFGIERA
-247 KTNQEIAKA
+247 KTNQEIAKS
-256 RLLAEDENLTIQE
+256 RLLAEDENLTLQE
-269 RIKHLETA
+269 RIGHLETA

-291 AEEKLKA
+291 AEEKLLL
-298 KQEEV
+298 KQQEV

-312 LDAVAQAEIELINLQ
+312 LDEVAQAEIELINLQ

-349 TKEKADETAR
+349 TEEKARETAR
-359 LKAIEDEQKAKD
+359 LKAIADEQKAKD

-381 EKQIKDEQ
+381 AKELKAEEK
-389 AAETERQAI
+389 AAEEKAKILKKEVDDQKAAEEERKAI

-407 ILAQAEQQL
+407 TLAQAEQQL

-439 KAQRNFAFFQIGVD
+439 KAQRNFALFQIGVD

-502 INQAKELLSSEPAFA
+502 INKAKELLSTEPAFA

-577 SIPTNASAFMSPV
+577 SIATNSSAFMSPV

>member
-1 MAEKQE
+1 MAEKQTLN
-7 IDIIINV
+7 IDIVV

-25 VTKSTEDLNK
+25 VTKSTGDLNK

-56 AFGKVIPTAKALF
+56 AFAKIIPTSKLLF
-69 SSIKIGLIS
+69 KSLKMGLIS

-98 KKGAELLQQGL
+98 QKGADKL
-109 AGMGAVVSV
+109 AVVFAGLGTAVAV
-118 ITDRFSA
+118 ITDRVSQF
-125 LGELMVNAFSNP
+125 GEAV
-137 KQAIADL
+137 
-144 WTALQKNIVN
+144 T
-154 RFNGL
+154 
-159 IKQFSALGTVMQG
+159 QF
-172 VFDLDMDKIKQGTE
+172 F
-186 DYASAVVQ
+186 
-194 VATGFDEIQQKNIAD
+194 TGD
-209 TFKGITKEIN
+209 FKGAAETVKGVVSGIGEEIKNEVAAIVEITKRVQEL
-219 EETKAAIRLEKEFQR
+219 R
-234 IKDAERDFGVERA
+234 DVERDFGVERA

-256 RLLAEDENLTIQE
+256 RLLAEDENLTLQE
-269 RIKHLETA
+269 RIGHLETA
-277 NKLELQTTADAIKL
+277 NKLELQTTEDAIKL
-291 AEEKLKA
+291 AEEKLLL
-298 KQEEV
+298 KQQEV
-303 GLGQSMAED
+303 SLGESMAED
-312 LDAVAQAEIELINLQ
+312 LDEVAQLEIELINLQ

-381 EKQIKDEQ
+381 ADELKAEEKAAEEKQKILDKQIADQ
-389 AAETERQAI
+389 KAAETERQAI

-407 ILAQAEQQL
+407 TLAQAEQQL

-577 SIPTNASAFMSPV
+577 SISTNTSAFMSPV

>member
-1 MAEKQE
+1 MAEKQTLN
-7 IDIIINV
+7 IDIVV

-25 VTKSTEDLNK
+25 VTKSTGDLNK

-56 AFGKVIPTAKALF
+56 AFGKIIPTAKALF
-69 SSIKIGLIS
+69 SSLKVGLIS

-83 FVVLIGSL
+83 FVVIIGSL

-98 KKGAELLQQGL
+98 QRGADKLAIAFAGIGTAISVVTDRISLFGESVSKFFSGDFKGAAETVKG
-109 AGMGAVVSV
+109 VVSGIGEEIKNEV
-118 ITDRFSA
+118 AAIT
-125 LGELMVNAFSNP
+125 E
-137 KQAIADL
+137 
-144 WTALQKNIVN
+144 
-154 RFNGL
+154 
-159 IKQFSALGTVMQG
+159 
-172 VFDLDMDKIKQGTE
+172 
-186 DYASAVVQ
+186 
-194 VATGFDEIQQKNIAD
+194 
-209 TFKGITKEIN
+209 ITKRVQEL
-219 EETKAAIRLEKEFQR
+219 R
-234 IKDAERDFGVERA
+234 DVERDFGVERA

-256 RLLAEDENLTIQE
+256 RLLAEDENLTLQD

-277 NKLELQTTADAIKL
+277 NKLELETTEDAIKL
-291 AEEKLKA
+291 AEEKLLL
-298 KQEEV
+298 KQREV
-303 GLGQSMAED
+303 DLGESMAED
-312 LDAVAQAEIELINLQ
+312 LDEVAQLEIELINLQ

-340 IETLRTEQR
+340 IETLRVEQR
-349 TKEKADETAR
+349 TKEKADADAR
-359 LKAIEDEQKAKD
+359 QKELDDEQKALDKAAED
-371 DAAKEEEKRL
+371 DEKRL
-381 EKQIKDEQ
+381 KKEVAEQ
-389 AAETERQAI
+389 KKAETERQAI

-427 LDVVKNA
+427 LDVVKGA

-439 KAQRNFAFFQIGVD
+439 KAQRNFALFQIGVD

-502 INQAKELLSSEPAFA
+502 INQAKELLSSEPALA

-577 SIPTNASAFMSPV
+577 SIATNSSAFMSPV

>member
-1 MAEKQE
+1 MAEKQTLN
-7 IDIIINV
+7 IDIVV

-25 VTKSTEDLNK
+25 VTKSTGDLNK

-56 AFGKVIPTAKALF
+56 AFAKIIPTSKLLF
-69 SSIKIGLIS
+69 SSLKMGLIS

-83 FVVLIGSL
+83 FVVIIGSL

-98 KKGAELLQQGL
+98 QKGADILQQGL

-137 KQAIADL
+137 KQAIEDL

-154 RFNGL
+154 RFKGL

-172 VFDLDMDKIKQGTE
+172 FFDLDMDKIKQGTE

-209 TFKGITKEIN
+209 TFKGITKEID

-247 KTNQEIAKA
+247 KTNQQIAKA

-277 NKLELQTTADAIKL
+277 NKLELKTTADAIKL

-312 LDAVAQAEIELINLQ
+312 LDEVAQAEIELINLQ

-340 IETLRTEQR
+340 IETLRVEQR

-359 LKAIEDEQKAKD
+359 LKAIADEQKALD
-371 DAAKEEEKRL
+371 DAAKDEEKRL
-381 EKQIKDEQ
+381 NKQVADQK
-389 AAETERQAI
+389 AAETERKAI

-407 ILAQAEQQL
+407 TLAQAEQQL

-427 LDVVKNA
+427 LDIVKNA

-439 KAQRNFAFFQIGVD
+439 KAQRNFALFQIGVD

-577 SIPTNASAFMSPV
+577 SIATNSSAFMSPV